1 MSHTYEFSGRT
12 AVVTGAAKGIGR
24 AIASRLGR
32 AGARVLARNRLPVDL
47 AGIEA
52 LAVDLTVHKQ
62 IESAVVTTA
71 ARFPTLDIL
80 VNCAG
85 YLGPLAPLERLSH
98 DQQAQVIAVNFVGT
112 IEVCRH
118 LLPLLR
124 RSAHGRIVNL
134 GSLAG
139 KEGLRWLPV
148 YSAAS
153 GGVIAFTK
161 ALAKELTETS
171 IRVNCIAP
179 GPIETDMILDLGPE
193 TVDAMIAASPLKR
206 LGRAEEVAGL
216 ALWLCSDAAA
226 FNHGAVFDMS
236 GGRASY

>member
-1 MSHTYEFSGRT
+1 MKHASEFSGRT

-24 AIASRLGR
+24 AVASALRE
-32 AGARVLARNRLPVDL
+32 AGARVLGWDRLPVDL
-47 AGIEA
+47 SGLEA
-52 LAVDLTVHKQ
+52 LAVDLTDHRQ
-62 IESAVVTTA
+62 IESAAATTA
-71 ARFPTLDIL
+71 ARFTTLDIL

-85 YLGPLAPLERLSH
+85 YLGALAPLERLGH
-98 DQQAQVIAVNFVGT
+98 DEQARVIGVNLVGT
-112 IEVCRH
+112 IEACRH

-124 RSAHGRIVNL
+124 RSGHGRIVNL

-161 ALAKELTETS
+161 ALAKELTDTS

-179 GPIETDMILDLGPE
+179 GPIETDMILDLGRE
-193 TVDAMIAASPLKR
+193 TVDAMIKASPLKR

-226 FNHGAVFDMS
+226 FSHGAVFDMS